1 VKGLLPLLLALILVP
16 LAGKAKP
23 LRVAVYWP
31 A

>member
-1 VKGLLPLLLALILVP
+1 VRLTITLIGT
-16 LAGKAKP
+16 LAGKPKP